1 MVILQ
6 HPFVFCS
13 GQIGELKED
22 VVGITTLE
30 AFKSL
35 VVASISVNPAGKQH
49 HLFLFLSFCSI
60 TVVLIIPPLL
70 SSTLP
75 TPTSYIQSTPH
86 LSLSLGPLYM
96 FFDDPS
102 PFFPPLSPS
111 LLSSGHCQFLLNFSV
126 SGSILLACLFC

>member
-70 SSTLP
+70 LSSTLP
-75 TPTSYIQSTPH
+75 PPPSHIQFYPTPVSLPAGLLYIF
-86 LSLSLGPLYM
+86 L
-96 FFDDPS
+96 DDPS
-102 PFFPPLSPS
+102 PSWQLSTTTWPLPPQDPITLIAYR
-111 LLSSGHCQFLLNFSV
+111 FSNE
-126 SGSILLACLFC
+126 